1 MHIYI
6 LGLKLTAVDFSNPFL
21 SYLHE
26 VVRTNFSTIFLNFRN
41 YWRHFSEFVAP
52 PSEKPEKKVT
62 PEWKSIDKERHNSCS
77 KYIPPERT
85 RLGALYKQRKEKR
98 TPHFR
103 TYSRRALCNLPQ
115 TLHGERARRD
125 HQKGAIHLSIQ
136 RIVFSYRVHGEIW
149 PNWRTRSF
157 STKTP

>member
-1 MHIYI
+1 VHIYI

-52 PSEKPEKKVT
+52 PSDWNKNCLAVLKGHQFWKKVNT
-62 PEWKSIDKERHNSCS
+62 EWKSIDKERHNSCS

-85 RLGALYKQRKEKR
+85 RLGALYKEKKNEHHIFAPTAGAHCAIFPKLCMVRELVETIKKE
-98 TPHFR
+98 
-103 TYSRRALCNLPQ
+103 Q
-115 TLHGERARRD
+115 
-125 HQKGAIHLSIQ
+125 SI
-136 RIVFSYRVHGEIW
+136 YRS
-149 PNWRTRSF
+149 NA
-157 STKTP
+157 